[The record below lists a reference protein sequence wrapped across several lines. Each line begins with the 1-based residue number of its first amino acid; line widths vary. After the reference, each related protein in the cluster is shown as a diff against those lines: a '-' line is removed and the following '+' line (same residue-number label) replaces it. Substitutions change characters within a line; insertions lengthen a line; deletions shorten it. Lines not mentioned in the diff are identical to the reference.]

1 MGPVTP
7 KRPVGRPPLL
17 PDSVREAL
25 VLSTATRLF
34 AQNGFHGTTMGA
46 IAADSG
52 VRKPNLYRQFSSKD
66 EAFVAVVQQECRRL
80 EEFLFRA
87 YADSAGLPV
96 EEMAHRCVGA
106 IFEFAD
112 QHPDAFRLIFAADAA
127 ASEEASEVVGHAIR
141 RVTEKVTQILRREFE
156 QRGLPADTAV
166 AALAEAIIGMC
177 EFSARR
183 AQEEGWDTAA
193 TAQLMGSLLY
203 RGLAGLRPSVLESF
217 ETSASMRSRVP
228 KRASPRRAHGTKVRS
243 QTN

>member
-1 MGPVTP
+1 
-7 KRPVGRPPLL
+7 
-17 PDSVREAL
+17 
-25 VLSTATRLF
+25 
-34 AQNGFHGTTMGA
+34 
-46 IAADSG
+46 
-52 VRKPNLYRQFSSKD
+52 
-66 EAFVAVVQQECRRL
+66 
-80 EEFLFRA
+80 
-87 YADSAGLPV
+87 
-96 EEMAHRCVGA
+96 VGA

-127 ASEEASEVVGHAIR
+127 ASEAASEVVGRAIR

-183 AQEEGWDTAA
+183 AQEEGWDTSV

-217 ETSASMRSRVP
+217 EDSAAARRGASKRTARRGSAGGTVQSR
-228 KRASPRRAHGTKVRS
+228 
-243 QTN
+243 TN

>member
-1 MGPVTP
+1 MGPVSP

-34 AQNGFHGTTMGA
+34 AQNGFHRTTMEA
-46 IAADSG
+46 IAAESG

-66 EAFVAVVQQECRRL
+66 EAFVAVVQGECERL

-106 IFEFAD
+106 VFEFAD

-127 ASEEASEVVGHAIR
+127 ASEEASEVVGRAIR

-183 AQEEGWDTAA
+183 AQEEGWDTTV
-193 TAQLMGSLLY
+193 TAQLMGTLLY

-217 ETSASMRSRVP
+217 EDSASARIGASKRTARRGSGGGTVRSR
-228 KRASPRRAHGTKVRS
+228 
-243 QTN
+243 TN